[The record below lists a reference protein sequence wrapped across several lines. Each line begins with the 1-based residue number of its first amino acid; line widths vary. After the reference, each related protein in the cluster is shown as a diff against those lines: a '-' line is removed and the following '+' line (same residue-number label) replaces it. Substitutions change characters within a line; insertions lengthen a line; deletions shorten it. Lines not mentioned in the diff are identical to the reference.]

1 MTTYIKT
8 ITFGPTSGG
17 LKVSP
22 DRVDSIVNDALEKI
36 QSGAG
41 KILDVKACL
50 VQMTPGNHLSLYLI
64 IYDASQVIA

>member
-22 DRVDSIVNDALEKI
+22 DRVDPIVNDALEKI
-36 QSGAG
+36 QRGAV
-41 KILDVKACL
+41 KILDVKVTL
-50 VQMTPGNHLSLYLI
+50 VQMTPGNHVSTYLI
-64 IYDASQVIA
+64 IYDASQPTA